1 VGRKARLFLFFN
13 AEERQGKRRGSLRAI
28 VYNWSNLVNHWDEVM
43 QEISSQRD
51 VLIAQI
57 LPIVE
62 KLFQDNNLYQLK
74 LDKQE
79 MIEMLVNMFGQFT
92 PEEMKA
98 ITEPDLTRRID
109 KILVLEAVSGTLND
123 LTPEQIKMYDEA
135 VKRK

>member
-1 VGRKARLFLFFN
+1 
-13 AEERQGKRRGSLRAI
+13 
-28 VYNWSNLVNHWDEVM
+28 M
-43 QEISSQRD
+43 QEISSQRN
-51 VLIAQI
+51 VLIARI

-79 MIEMLVNMFGQFT
+79 MVEMLVNMFGQFT

-98 ITEPDLTRRID
+98 ITEHELTRRID
-109 KILVLEAVSGTLND
+109 KILVVEAVSGTLND

>member
-1 VGRKARLFLFFN
+1 
-13 AEERQGKRRGSLRAI
+13 
-28 VYNWSNLVNHWDEVM
+28 M

-98 ITEPDLTRRID
+98 ITEHELTRRID
-109 KILVLEAVSGTLND
+109 KILVVEAVSGTLND

>member
-1 VGRKARLFLFFN
+1 
-13 AEERQGKRRGSLRAI
+13 
-28 VYNWSNLVNHWDEVM
+28 M

-51 VLIAQI
+51 ALAARI

-74 LDKQE
+74 LDKQQ

-98 ITEPDLTRRID
+98 ITEHELTRRID
-109 KILVLEAVSGTLND
+109 KILVVEAVSGTLND

-135 VKRK
+135 VRRK

>member
-1 VGRKARLFLFFN
+1 
-13 AEERQGKRRGSLRAI
+13 
-28 VYNWSNLVNHWDEVM
+28 M

-51 VLIAQI
+51 ALAARI

-62 KLFQDNNLYQLK
+62 NLFRDNNLYQLK

-98 ITEPDLTRRID
+98 ITEHELTRRID
-109 KILVLEAVSGTLND
+109 KILVVEAVSGTLNN

-135 VKRK
+135 VRRK

>member
-1 VGRKARLFLFFN
+1 
-13 AEERQGKRRGSLRAI
+13 
-28 VYNWSNLVNHWDEVM
+28 M

-98 ITEPDLTRRID
+98 ITEHELTRRID

>member
-1 VGRKARLFLFFN
+1 
-13 AEERQGKRRGSLRAI
+13 
-28 VYNWSNLVNHWDEVM
+28 M

-51 VLIAQI
+51 ALVARI

-62 KLFQDNNLYQLK
+62 NLFQDNNLYQLK

-79 MIEMLVNMFGQFT
+79 MVEMLVNMFGQFT

-98 ITEPDLTRRID
+98 ITEPDITRRID

>member
-1 VGRKARLFLFFN
+1 
-13 AEERQGKRRGSLRAI
+13 
-28 VYNWSNLVNHWDEVM
+28 M

-98 ITEPDLTRRID
+98 ITEHELTRRIR
-109 KILVLEAVSGTLND
+109 KILTLEAVSGTLNE
-123 LTPEQIKMYDEA
+123 LTPEQIAIFDAA
-135 VKRK
+135 VEGK